1 MSEVLIEGVA
11 KRFGRTEVIHGID
24 LTIKKG
30 ELTVLLGP
38 SGCGK
43 STLLRMIAGLEDI
56 SEGVIRIDGEEVNDL
71 EPVERGCAMVFQNYA
86 LYPHQTV
93 RKNMA
98 FPLKMAR
105 LPKAEIERRVAATA
119 KLLQLEELLDR
130 LPRDLSGGQRQR
142 VAMGRAMIREP
153 RIFLFDEPLS
163 NLDAEL
169 RVRMRLEISRLQSE
183 LEATMVFVTH
193 DQVEAM
199 TLAHR
204 IVIMR
209 AGLIE
214 QVGTPLEVYRRPAN
228 RFVAGFIGSP
238 SMNFIDVKEVRA
250 DATGSQLT
258 FADGSTLVAGALPPE
273 TASVGIRPEHIRI
286 GAAERASLSFPA
298 GQHRSIGAEHLGD
311 RSYRYLSLPFGELT
325 MLAPEEQVIDE
336 AAPLALSFDPARL
349 HCFASDGRRLERA
362 AA

>member
-1 MSEVLIEGVA
+1 MSEVEIREVG
-11 KRFGRTEVIHGID
+11 KRFGRVEVIHGID
-24 LTIKKG
+24 LTIRES

-43 STLLRMIAGLEDI
+43 STLLRMIAGLEEI
-56 SEGVIRIDGEEVNDL
+56 SRGEIAIDGEVVNDL

-93 RKNMA
+93 RRNMA

-105 LPKAEIERRVAATA
+105 LPKAEIARRVAATA

-169 RVRMRLEISRLQSE
+169 RVRMRLEISRLQQD
-183 LEATMVFVTH
+183 LRATMVFVTH

-204 IVIMR
+204 IVVMR
-209 AGLIE
+209 AGLVE
-214 QVGTPLEVYRRPAN
+214 QVGTPLEVYKRPAN

-238 SMNFIDVKEVRA
+238 AMNFIEVREVRSDGPA
-250 DATGSQLT
+250 SRVTL
-258 FADGSTLVAGALPPE
+258 ADGSTLEAGRVPAE
-273 TASVGIRPEHIRI
+273 TTAVGIRPEHIRL
-286 GAAERASLSFPA
+286 AAGGQASLRFAP
-298 GQHRSIGAEHLGD
+298 GRHRSIGAEHLGD
-311 RSYRYLSLPFGELT
+311 RSYRYLGLPFGELT
-325 MLAPEEQVIDE
+325 MLAAEDETIDE
-336 AAPLALSFDPARL
+336 SEPLELDVDTSRL
-349 HCFASDGRRLERA
+349 HCFAGDGRRLERA
-362 AA
+362 SS